1 MTVWQGDFEVFLVAI
16 LQELLRIPKA
26 RIAVLIGPKGKTK
39 KAVEKKTSCR
49 IEIDS
54 EEGEVEVT
62 SKPQNAAS
70 FYIALNMIKAIGRGF
85 SPEHAFLL
93 MEHNN
98 GLEIVSI
105 TDWVKGSEKELA
117 TKRGR
122 IIGKEGKAREE
133 IEQKTDCFI
142 AVQGKTIAI
151 IGDFENLSKAKQAV
165 EMLLKGARHQKVFE
179 FLNRRK
185 QAEKFEF

>member
-1 MTVWQGDFEVFLVAI
+1 VAI
-16 LQELLRIPKA
+16 LQEFVKIPKS
-26 RIAVLIGPKGKTK
+26 RIAVLIGEKGKTK
-39 KAVEKKTSCR
+39 KTVEKKTNCR

-54 EEGEVEVT
+54 EEGEIEIT
-62 SKPQNAAS
+62 AKPQNAAS
-70 FYIALNMIKAIGRGF
+70 FYSALNIIKAIGRGF
-85 SPEHAFLL
+85 SPERAFLL

-105 TDWVKGSEKELA
+105 TDWVKGEKELA

-122 IIGKEGKAREE
+122 IIGKNGRAREE

-151 IGDFENLSKAKQAV
+151 IGEFENLSKAKQAI
-165 EMLLKGARHQKVFE
+165 EMLLDGARHQKVFE
-179 FLNRRK
+179 FLNRNK
-185 QAEKFEF
+185 QQERFEL

>member
-1 MTVWQGDFEVFLVAI
+1 MNI
-16 LQELLRIPKA
+16 LQEFLKIPKA
-26 RIAVLIGPKGKTK
+26 RIAVLIGSRGKTK
-39 KAVEKKTSCR
+39 KAIEKKTSCR

-54 EEGEVEVT
+54 DEGEIEIT
-62 SKPQNAAS
+62 AKPQNAAS

-85 SPEHAFLL
+85 SPERAFLL

-105 TDWVKGSEKELA
+105 TDWVKGKKELA

-122 IIGKEGKAREE
+122 IIGKEGRAREE

-179 FLNRRK
+179 FLNQSKRIG
-185 QAEKFEF
+185 KFEF